1 VLIDAVWWS
10 SPCSFAG
17 MSEAP
22 ATPTQAAADA
32 LVPWRLARI
41 ANSDRR
47 VLSRSLI
54 TLIGRAI
61 SKSAI
66 VIFLILATRL
76 LSKAQ
81 YGVYSYVL
89 VLANTFG
96 VLADPQ
102 ISLVAGRDVSAGR
115 QTAARAYW
123 DAFPVVLA
131 AGFAAALLLLCFGIV
146 DRGPGITST
155 ELVLA
160 GGFVV
165 LNRLVG
171 LGTDML
177 RCLGRFGLEA
187 TIETTGTVLLV
198 ATAAVVASRGWG
210 ISAVLAVFVAQALIA
225 TLVCNLALRGDVGA
239 PRRPTAAWRTMLRT
253 GVSLWLAAS
262 ATAAA
267 TRVPLIVLGS
277 DTSAPVV
284 ASYSAALRLPDA
296 VYLLALTAGQAL
308 LPSIAALAEH
318 QGRRALRLIRGVVLA
333 SALVGTVLAVAVAP
347 FGHELTQTIFGHQY
361 SDAGRLVS
369 VMIVASPFSAI
380 FWVSWFS
387 LFAYGG
393 ERDVMWIALAGAAI
407 SVAASIAVIERFGA
421 SGAAWVYVG
430 VLAWLAVAAYARLER
445 RAAVA
450 ATQGQAGWSP
460 ELEHPP
466 LAPPADQA

>member
-1 VLIDAVWWS
+1 M
-10 SPCSFAG
+10 G
-17 MSEAP
+17 EAP
-22 ATPTQAAADA
+22 ATPTKAAAA
-32 LVPWRLARI
+32 APVPWRLARI

-54 TLIGRAI
+54 TLIGRGI

-115 QTAARAYW
+115 KTPARAYW
-123 DAFPVVLA
+123 DAFPVVVA
-131 AGFAAALLLLCFGIV
+131 AGFAAALLLLGFGIV
-146 DRGPGITST
+146 DRGPGITPT

-165 LNRLVG
+165 FNRLVG

-187 TIETTGTVLLV
+187 TIETTGTVVLV
-198 ATAAVVASRGWG
+198 AAAAVVASEGWG
-210 ISAVLAVFVAQALIA
+210 ISAVLAVFVGQALIV
-225 TLVCNLALRGDVGA
+225 TVVCNLALRGDIGA
-239 PRRPTAAWRTMLRT
+239 PRRPTPAWRTMLRT
-253 GVSLWLAAS
+253 GASLWLAAS

-267 TRVPLIVLGS
+267 TRAPLIVLGS
-277 DTSAPVV
+277 DASAPVV

-296 VYLLALTAGQAL
+296 VYLLAVTAGQAL
-308 LPSIAALAEH
+308 LPSIAALAER
-318 QGRRALRLIRGVVLA
+318 QGRRALRLIRGVALA
-333 SALVGTVLAVAVAP
+333 SVLVGTALALAVAP
-347 FGHELTQTIFGHQY
+347 FGHELTGTVFGHQY
-361 SDAGRLVS
+361 SSAGHLVS
-369 VMIVASPFSAI
+369 VMIAASPFSAI
-380 FWVSWFS
+380 LWVSWFA

-393 ERDVMWIALAGAAI
+393 ERDVMWIALAGAAV
-407 SVAASIAVIERFGA
+407 SVMASIAVIERFGA

-430 VLAWLAVAAYARLER
+430 VLAFLAVAAYARLEH
-445 RAAVA
+445 RAA
-450 ATQGQAGWSP
+450 TGGQAGWSP
-460 ELEHPP
+460 ELKPPP
-466 LAPPADQA
+466 LASPVEQA